1 MAKINTV
8 IAGSYSGQRVVSTHT
23 SLCIGKDLVRISK
36 GTVESFEVVD
46 ADDKFKASSAIGR
59 AAAGVVAFG
68 SIGIFAALTGKT
80 KREYTIDLYF
90 KDCRRSRIFV
100 DEKICKELLTMLL

>member
-46 ADDKFKASSAIGR
+46 ADEKFKAASAIGR
-59 AAAGVVAFG
+59 AAGVVAFG